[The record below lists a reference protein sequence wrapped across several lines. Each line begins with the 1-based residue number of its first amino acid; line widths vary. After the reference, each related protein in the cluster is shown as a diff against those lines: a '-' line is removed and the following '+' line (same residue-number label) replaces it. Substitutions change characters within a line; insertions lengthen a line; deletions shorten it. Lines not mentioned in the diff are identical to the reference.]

1 MALRLVVLHRGAA
14 YDEFPWFGLHG
25 TDSSALRARLGLPEF
40 PHLLAQGLLDG
51 SLDDGLSCLEG
62 NRFDGVEVEVQ
73 VRSLVAKGA
82 ARHDFP
88 PVFGQ
93 GKNLALTW
101 DLGAS
106 ERHYEFLH
114 ELGKSGNLG
123 NFT

>member
-1 MALRLVVLHRGAA
+1 MPVKSQRGTEREKNPDDMSGSGTSARRTAPCAA

-82 ARHDFP
+82 ARTTFP
-88 PVFGQ
+88 Q
-93 GKNLALTW
+93 SSAR
-101 DLGAS
+101 
-106 ERHYEFLH
+106 ERI
-114 ELGKSGNLG
+114 SR
-123 NFT
+123 

>member
-1 MALRLVVLHRGAA
+1 MALRLVVLHRGTA

-82 ARHDFP
+82 ADATTFP
-88 PVFGQ
+88 Q
-93 GKNLALTW
+93 SSAR
-101 DLGAS
+101 
-106 ERHYEFLH
+106 ERI
-114 ELGKSGNLG
+114 SR
-123 NFT
+123 

>member
-82 ARHDFP
+82 ARTTFP
-88 PVFGQ
+88 Q
-93 GKNLALTW
+93 SSAR
-101 DLGAS
+101 
-106 ERHYEFLH
+106 ERI
-114 ELGKSGNLG
+114 SR
-123 NFT
+123 